1 MTYKV
6 TFVILKTLAKE
17 RDDLMTLIDGKD
29 VANKCKDEIRKKIER
44 LEKTPSLAV
53 IRIGEDEASKIYVRL
68 KNKMCEELGINFVE
82 HHLNENITQEELIS
96 LINNLNED
104 ENINAILL
112 QSPIPYHLNILEAFK
127 AIAPE
132 KDVDGFSPINVGKLV
147 QNQEC
152 FAPCTPVGVM
162 RMLKEYGIEV
172 AGKHAVVIGR
182 SNIVGRPMAELLLN
196 ANATI
201 TICHSKTEN
210 LAEIVKTADI
220 LVVAIGK
227 PKFITADMIKEGA
240 VVVDVGINRIPDSKK
255 IVGDVDFDNV
265 KDKCSYIT
273 PVPGGVGP
281 MTIMT
286 LMENVIRAYEMQN
299 KD

>member
-1 MTYKV
+1 
-6 TFVILKTLAKE
+6 
-17 RDDLMTLIDGKD
+17 MTLIDGKD